1 MAAPVSTV
9 ALPEIDDWEV
19 PIECHRCRG
28 AYSVVFRHFRSG
40 VVFRC
45 PYCDG
50 SYVVQS
56 TMHNHV
62 ARELSKF
69 HAIWSKEFDAFQA
82 RRQQARRPK
91 SASAP
96 SSEFNMD
103 CGRTGVKPRRATSA
117 RGSLEPARRVIRV

>member
-1 MAAPVSTV
+1 MAAPVSTI

-19 PIECHRCRG
+19 PIECHRCHG
-28 AYSVVFRHFRSG
+28 AYAVAFRHFRSG

-56 TMHNHV
+56 AMHNHV

-69 HAIWSKEFDAFQA
+69 HAIWSKEFDAFQV
-82 RRQQARRPK
+82 RRQQELDDFEERQRAK
-91 SASAP
+91 LES
-96 SSEFNMD
+96 FNK
-103 CGRTGVKPRRATSA
+103 GLQAA
-117 RGSLEPARRVIRV
+117 SLEFKPPGAPRKRAWIFG